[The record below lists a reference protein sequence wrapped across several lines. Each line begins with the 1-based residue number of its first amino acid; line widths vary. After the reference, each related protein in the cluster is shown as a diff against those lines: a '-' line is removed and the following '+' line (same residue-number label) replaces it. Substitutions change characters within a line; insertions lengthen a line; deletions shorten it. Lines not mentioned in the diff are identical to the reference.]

1 MLTRSFIGA
10 PNQADSDCQN
20 NSSGADFL
28 LEASAREKIRFNKKV
43 NYAFKHITL
52 VHPVKTQKISQINLL
67 YGGNKMKRHKQTS
80 QQIQDKRSLVWLEIF
95 QTIG

>member
-1 MLTRSFIGA
+1 M
-10 PNQADSDCQN
+10 
-20 NSSGADFL
+20 
-28 LEASAREKIRFNKKV
+28 
-43 NYAFKHITL
+43 
-52 VHPVKTQKISQINLL
+52 NLL

>member
-1 MLTRSFIGA
+1 M
-10 PNQADSDCQN
+10 
-20 NSSGADFL
+20 
-28 LEASAREKIRFNKKV
+28 
-43 NYAFKHITL
+43 HITL
-52 VHPVKTQKISQINLL
+52 VRPVKTQKISQINLL